1 MSKKFKKLLCGLLAC
16 AMISTSGIMA
26 MADEPADTDAA
37 SAAVEAS
44 ASPAAETEAPAD
56 SADLADA
63 TEAPA
68 EEAEATEE
76 PEETAAPSGKYDDD
90 NYYKKALALCSAL
103 GIITGYDDGS
113 IQPESNVTRA
123 EMSAIV
129 LRLLNLQ
136 STTTYRNLFTDVSA
150 DHWAADTIQTASDS
164 GVINGMGDGTFN
176 PDGNVLYEQAVK
188 MLVCAMNFGDQAEL
202 SGGYPNG
209 YIAVASNN
217 LSLLTSATSSIG
229 SVADRG
235 LIIKLAYNA
244 LMGPYNEFRTDE
256 NGNPTYVSNE
266 TLAKAKFDV
275 IEEKGMLTAT
285 SKTSVTNTKPADG
298 QIIIDG
304 EIYLCDLTGLEDYIS
319 QNITYYYIDDG
330 KADPKVIAVVPDSG
344 KTDTVEIDAD
354 DIEEISGISTSAGTI
369 ETYSNRNY
377 KVSDAY
383 IVYNGD
389 VIDAAMYSAA
399 VNEDSE
405 RFAKRDY
412 DGKEIGG
419 TMSFDEFLKPKSG
432 TIKLVDNNSDGKYD
446 AVFVTSSENLVITA
460 ATDTKVTGKINNA
473 AVSIDVDNEAQD
485 KTITVIRE
493 GDEVKTKNLKKN
505 DVASF
510 LRNLDGDIMTF
521 EVTGESITGSVESVR
536 AGNEDTPS
544 KARINGT
551 EYIVDANA
559 VNDCTSG
566 IEGTF
571 YLDKYNRIGYV
582 DSDTVISSSEKYG
595 WIVNSYMDES
605 GDDYKV
611 TIYSQDGKSETYTFA
626 KNVSYWA
633 PNATE
638 AVTLSKEDIADELP
652 YVKYNTVSANS
663 TSLDIRLV
671 KYSANSR
678 NEITKL
684 YCATIAPDG
693 YKKDSVY
700 SDSAKT
706 YDKKALVMS
715 NTNLTNETSTGNMNG
730 DYYMSDGMLEFVVP
744 NTNEDMSNASNYSA
758 GTTTA
763 SAYINKENSIG
774 KDFIVGEFSDS
785 NQTYPTV
792 VIRYQGA
799 STNAA
804 LTTDYG
810 TADNNPVMVVKEVM
824 TGVDEDLE
832 PVYTIVGYT
841 NGGEVSYTTTQNT
854 LLTKMTSAFGGSRDY
869 NSTPLWDAVNG
880 ARDERPSMYANDQEF
895 IDFIGEG
902 DVIGVKD
909 NGRVLMMMVDASEF
923 VEGVQSGSIPTL
935 YNSQNP
941 GVSSSRD
948 NLYMGMVSD
957 SDMGENA
964 IMSVAGYKCVFDNSR
979 AMDTVVVSANGSI
992 EVDSANVSTI
1002 ADVIDYD
1009 EETNTG
1015 DFAFVR
1021 YANKGTLQEVILFR
1035 FED

>member
-56 SADLADA
+56 LADA

-76 PEETAAPSGKYDDD
+76 PEETAAPSGKYDND

-129 LRLLNLQ
+129 LRLLNLK

-285 SKTSVTNTKPADG
+285 SKTSVTNTKPAEG

-304 EIYLCDLTGLEDYIS
+304 ETYLCDLTGLEDYIS

-354 DIEEISGISTSAGTI
+354 DIEKISGISTSAGTI

-389 VIDAAMYSAA
+389 VIDEAVYNAA
-399 VNEDSE
+399 VSADTTK
-405 RFAKRDY
+405 RFVKRDY
-412 DGKEIGG
+412 SGKEIGG
-419 TMSFDEFLKPKSG
+419 TLSFDEFLTPESG
-432 TIKLVDNNSDGKYD
+432 KIRLVDNNNDGKYD
-446 AVFVTSSENLVITA
+446 SVFVDSSENLVVTA

-473 AVSIDVDNEAQD
+473 TVSIDVDNDAQD
-485 KTITVIRE
+485 KTITVIKE
-493 GDEVKTKNLKKN
+493 GTEAKPRNLRKN
-505 DVASF
+505 DVVSF
-510 LRNLDGDIMTF
+510 MRNLEGDIMTF

-536 AGNEDTPS
+536 EGNDENPS

-566 IEGTF
+566 MEGTF

-595 WIVNSYMDES
+595 WVISAYMDES
-605 GDDYKV
+605 GDDYLV
-611 TIYSQDGKSETYTFA
+611 NIYSQDGQAESYNLAKTINYWGPGAKEAQSLSKSEMQDVLKTI
-626 KNVSYWA
+626 N
-633 PNATE
+633 
-638 AVTLSKEDIADELP
+638 
-652 YVKYNTVSANS
+652 YNTMTTNGGTNV
-663 TSLDIRLV
+663 DIRLV
-671 KYSANSR
+671 KYSANNR

-684 YCATIAPDG
+684 YFATAAKSG
-693 YKKDSVY
+693 YKKDAQY
-700 SDSAKT
+700 SDTLQT

-715 NTNLTNETSTGNMNG
+715 TTNLYNVTSTGNMNG

-744 NTNEDMSNASNYSA
+744 NTNADMSNASNYSV

-763 SAYINKENSIG
+763 ASYTNKENPVG
-774 KDFIVGEFSDS
+774 KDFIVGEFSDN

-792 VIRYQGA
+792 VICYQGA

-804 LTTDYG
+804 VTTDYG

-854 LLTKMTSAFGGSRDY
+854 LLAKMTSAFDGSRDY
-869 NSTPLWDAVNG
+869 NATPLWDAVNG
-880 ARDERPSMYANDQEF
+880 ASDQRPEMYANAVDF
-895 IDFIGEG
+895 IDFIDEG
-902 DVIGVKD
+902 DVIGVAG
-909 NGRVLMMMVDASEF
+909 NGRVLMMMVDASEL

-964 IMSVAGYKCVFDNSR
+964 IMAVAGYKCVFDNSR
-979 AMDTVVVSANGSI
+979 SIDTVIVNSRGDI
-992 EVDSANVSTI
+992 EVDSENVSTI
-1002 ADVIDYD
+1002 ADVINYD
-1009 EETNTG
+1009 ETTNTG
-1015 DFAFVR
+1015 DIAFVR
-1021 YANKGTLQEVILFR
+1021 YANKGNLQEIIIFR